1 MDIFDKFPRFS
12 HPEINGEVNRVRLDQ
27 IVEYRQI
34 SPDFLLMDSPAV
46 GHQRHSARILLSRD
60 PGAAALVEPVGHL
73 SDQLFGNQTDKTC
86 GYAPSLPGRLRVIP
100 LLPGSPKPPT
110 PGAETRCRRWR

>member
-12 HPEINGEVNRVRLDQ
+12 DLEINGEVNRVRLDQ

-46 GHQRHSARILLSRD
+46 GHQRHSARVLLSRD
-60 PGAAALVEPVGHL
+60 PGAAASVKPVGHL
-73 SDQLFGNQTDKTC
+73 SDQLFGNWADKTFDC
-86 GYAPSLPGRLRVIP
+86 APSLPEQFRAVR
-100 LLPGSPKPPT
+100 
-110 PGAETRCRRWR
+110 

>member
-1 MDIFDKFPRFS
+1 MDIFDKLPCFF
-12 HPEINGEVNRVRLDQ
+12 HLGINGKVNRVRLDQ

-46 GHQRHSARILLSRD
+46 GHQRHSARVLLSRD

-73 SDQLFGNQTDKTC
+73 SAQSFGNLADKIC
-86 GYAPSLPGRLRVIP
+86 GYIQSLLGRFRVIP
-100 LLPGSPKPPT
+100 LLPGSPEPPT